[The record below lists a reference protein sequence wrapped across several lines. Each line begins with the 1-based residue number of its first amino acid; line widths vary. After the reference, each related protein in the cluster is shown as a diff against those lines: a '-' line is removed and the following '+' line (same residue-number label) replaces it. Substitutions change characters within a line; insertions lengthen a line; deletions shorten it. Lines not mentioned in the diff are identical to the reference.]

1 MFIFESIAVENLVS
15 SYVARFRPNPD
26 AEGYLF
32 NKDDYGR
39 GVPCS
44 TEQYEDYVYEF
55 EDFAR
60 RKTRFM
66 WKWFFAMILVGIIG
80 MVAAVYYLGADILS
94 DDNHTV
100 ETIGGALMVLPL
112 LFIFKEGWALY
123 KKPEIELNTNGEIG
137 RELQSKDEII
147 NRRLKGMSYKII
159 ILGLLTSGLGIYFA
173 LSNFDGGYDS
183 PYMKYFFA
191 LIFVGFTWLGIKKYK
206 AHQIDA
212 QRLAEQPDVRKEP
225 ISIYR
230 LGDNDNIVYVKKDTE
245 VIQSHHDLVDAVVYG
260 GDKSTFHKIIDAHTL
275 PKRGETA
282 YNGIDKHSSYL
293 HLLNEHYQEVSRTFF
308 INLDWKEGVS
318 EFHYALSDAL
328 KGTPYT
334 PKLPLV
340 SSYPSDA
347 SILYGY
353 TASEP
358 LSKVFREYILALNEV
373 GLGLVFLETHADFF
387 MLFMYRLEEEREVR
401 ESISTTGNYVSSPV

>member
-1 MFIFESIAVENLVS
+1 MFIFESIAIENLVS
-15 SYVARFRPNPD
+15 SYAARFRPNPEGD
-26 AEGYLF
+26 GYLF
-32 NKDDYGR
+32 KKDDYGT

-44 TEQYEDYVYEF
+44 TEQYEAYVYEF
-55 EDFAR
+55 EDFIGK
-60 RKTRFM
+60 KTRFM
-66 WKWFFAMILVGIIG
+66 WKWFFAMILLTIVGLA
-80 MVAAVYYLGADILS
+80 AAVYYFGTDILG
-94 DDNHTV
+94 DDNHVV
-100 ETIGGALMVLPL
+100 ETMGGVLMVLPL

-123 KKPEIELNTNGEIG
+123 KKPEIELNSNGEIG
-137 RELQSKDEII
+137 RERQSKKEIM
-147 NRRLKGMSYKII
+147 NRRFKGMSSTLIVF
-159 ILGLLTSGLGIYFA
+159 GLLISGLGLYFS
-173 LSNFDGGYDS
+173 LSSFDGGYDS
-183 PYMKYFFA
+183 PYLKYFFA
-191 LIFVGFTWLGIKKYK
+191 LIFAGFAWLGIKKYK
-206 AHQIDA
+206 AHHIDA
-212 QRLAEQPDVRKEP
+212 QLLEEQENARKEP

-245 VIQSHHDLVDAVVYG
+245 VKQAHHDLVDAVVYG
-260 GDKSTFHKIIDAHTL
+260 GDKSAFHKIIDAHAI
-275 PKRGETA
+275 PKRGEPA

-293 HLLNEHYQEVSRTFF
+293 HLLNEHYQEVSRTFL

-353 TASEP
+353 TASDP

-387 MLFMYRLEEEREVR
+387 MIFMYKLEEEREVR
-401 ESISTTGNYVSSPV
+401 ESISSTGNYVSSPA

>member
-1 MFIFESIAVENLVS
+1 MFIFESIAIENLVS
-15 SYVARFRPNPD
+15 SYAARFRPNPD
-26 AEGYLF
+26 TEGYLF
-32 NKDDYGR
+32 NKDDYGV

-44 TEQYEDYVYEF
+44 TEKYEAYVYEF
-55 EDFAR
+55 EAFVA

-66 WKWFFAMILVGIIG
+66 WKWFFAMILIAIVGL
-80 MVAAVYYLGADILS
+80 VAAVYYLGTDIL
-94 DDNHTV
+94 DDNNHIV

-112 LFIFKEGWALY
+112 LFIFKEGWELY
-123 KKPEIELNTNGEIG
+123 KKPETELNSNGEIG
-137 RELQSKDEII
+137 RELQSKEEIM
-147 NRRLKGMSYKII
+147 NRRFKGMSPMLIVF
-159 ILGLLTSGLGIYFA
+159 GLFISGLGLYVS

-191 LIFVGFTWLGIKKYK
+191 LIFAGFAWLGIKKYK

-212 QRLAEQPDVRKEP
+212 QRLEEQTYAKKEP

-230 LGDNDNIVYVKKDTE
+230 LGNNDNIVYVKKDTE
-245 VIQSHHDLVDAVVYG
+245 VRQSHHDLVDAAVYG
-260 GDKSTFHKIIDAHTL
+260 GDKSSFHKIIDTHAI
-275 PKRGETA
+275 PKRGEPA
-282 YNGIDKHSSYL
+282 YNGIDKQSSYL
-293 HLLNEHYQEVSRTFF
+293 HLLNEHYQEVSRTFL

-318 EFHYALSDAL
+318 EFHNALSDAL

-334 PKLPLV
+334 PKLPSV

-387 MLFMYRLEEEREVR
+387 MLFMYKLEEEKEVR
-401 ESISTTGNYVSSPV
+401 EIISNTGNHVSSPA